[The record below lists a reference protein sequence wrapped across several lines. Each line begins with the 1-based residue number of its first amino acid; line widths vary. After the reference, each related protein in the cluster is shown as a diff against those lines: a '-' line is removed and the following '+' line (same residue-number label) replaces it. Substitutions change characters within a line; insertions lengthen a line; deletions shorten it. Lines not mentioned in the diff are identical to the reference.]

1 MKLSTNEAALIFA
14 IVGQQVPGYDD
25 IRIYPKEADD
35 AFRALY
41 GKPYHHEMM
50 RVDGDSLCCSGVRPN
65 IVSETFKRTISEQ
78 TELQLTV

>member
-1 MKLSTNEAALIFA
+1 MRLSLNEAALIFA
-14 IVGQQVPGYDD
+14 VVGQQVPGYDD

-50 RVDGDSLCCSGVRPN
+50 RVDGDSLCCSEVRQS
-65 IVSETFKRTISEQ
+65 IMSETFKRTISEQ

>member
-14 IVGQQVPGYDD
+14 VVGQQVPGYDD
-25 IRIYPKEADD
+25 IRIYPEKAED

-41 GKPYHHEMM
+41 GKPYHHKMM
-50 RVDGDSLCCSGVRPN
+50 RVNGDSLCCSGVRSN
-65 IVSETFKRTISEQ
+65 IVSATFKHTISEQ